1 MDLGPISGPAAFA
14 YAPTYPVLSAVNT
27 KEDRLKPG
35 AIAVLTCVLAGCAEV
50 SLKEDAK
57 SVRLVFTESLVA
69 KCSFRGDVVGSEGHW
84 FNSWLIP
91 NDTLSYAALNDLRN
105 HAHEKGADTVFVP
118 GVPNL
123 FRTSVTIIGQAY
135 RCQ

>member
-1 MDLGPISGPAAFA
+1 MRILALLALFA
-14 YAPTYPVLSAVNT
+14 
-27 KEDRLKPG
+27 
-35 AIAVLTCVLAGCAEV
+35 LAGCSTVE
-50 SLKEDAK
+50 LKEEARH
-57 SVRLVFTESLVA
+57 VRLVFNEPLVA
-69 KCSFRGDVVGSEGHW
+69 KCSFQGDVVGSEGRW

-105 HAHEKGADTVFVP
+105 HARKLGGDTVFVP

-135 RCQ
+135 RCTQ

>member
-1 MDLGPISGPAAFA
+1 MKPI
-14 YAPTYPVLSAVNT
+14 
-27 KEDRLKPG
+27 
-35 AIAVLTCVLAGCAEV
+35 AIALLAYVLAGCTEV
-50 SLKEDAK
+50 RLREEAK
-57 SVRLVFTESLVA
+57 GVRLVFTESSVA
-69 KCSFRGDVVGSEGHW
+69 KCSFRGDVVGSHGRW
-84 FNSWLIP
+84 FNSWLIS

-105 HAHEKGADTVFVP
+105 IAQELGADTVFVP